1 MPLYGKIARFASA
14 SCNFACARINCPSCR
29 TLQTA
34 HFSIQSRRE
43 LRRTLIIHS
52 SLNQRK
58 GLFPLSTAGI
68 IAEYNPL
75 HTGHLYH
82 LRETKKHADR
92 VVVVLSSN
100 TVQRAGP
107 SFFSKWDRARAAV
120 IAGADV
126 VLELPAV
133 WACAPAERFA
143 FAGVR
148 FLHGTGCVDTLS
160 CGSESGDAAALE
172 RAAAAAAEAESS
184 PILARFLKDGLTYA
198 AAREKA
204 ASALAGP
211 ENALYLRDPNNILA
225 IEYLKAN
232 AALPAPMGFMTVKRA
247 GAGHDSD
254 TPIEGFA
261 SASMLRA
268 MLGREEQAAQGYI
281 PAEVLPVFAAALQEG
296 RYAPG
301 MAQMDRAI
309 LYQLSAMTP
318 VQLRALPDISEGL
331 ENRFLSAVKEVG
343 SVEEL
348 LQMVKTK
355 RYTMSRLRRVLWCM
369 MMGTTAAL
377 QQTAPPY
384 LRVLDFRA
392 GSGQELL
399 REMKRKGNLPI
410 YHSMAKL
417 ERDFPEY
424 AAVEKNATTLFNLC
438 CKKVQHISEYPLIRP
453 FLTDTISER

>member
-1 MPLYGKIARFASA
+1 MTPRSA
-14 SCNFACARINCPSCR
+14 VHHNYSFFTIHYSFFIN
-29 TLQTA
+29 LQ
-34 HFSIQSRRE
+34 
-43 LRRTLIIHS
+43 
-52 SLNQRK
+52 K
-58 GLFPLSTAGI
+58 GLFSLSTAGI

-82 LRETKKHADR
+82 LQETKKRADR

-107 SFFSKWDRARAAV
+107 GFFSKWDRARAAV

-148 FLHGTGCVDTLS
+148 LLHGTGCVDALS
-160 CGSESGDAAALE
+160 CGSESGDAEALMQAADAALK
-172 RAAAAAAEAESS
+172 AESS
-184 PILARFLKDGLTYA
+184 ALLTGFLKGGLTYA

-204 ASALAGP
+204 AEALAGA
-211 ENALYLRDPNNILA
+211 ENAGLLRDPNNILA

-232 AALPAPMGFMTVKRA
+232 AALPGPMDFMTVKRA

-254 TPIEGFA
+254 TPAEGFA
-261 SASMLRA
+261 SASMLRT
-268 MLGREEQAAQGYI
+268 MLAQDEQKAKPYI
-281 PAEVLPVFAAALQEG
+281 PAEVLPVFREALAAG
-296 RYAPG
+296 RYAAG
-301 MAQMDRAI
+301 MTPMDRAI
-309 LYQLSAMTP
+309 LYKLSAMTP
-318 VQLRALPDISEGL
+318 EQLQALPDISEGL
-331 ENRFLSAVKEVG
+331 ENRFLSAVKEAT

-348 LQMVKTK
+348 LQTVKTK

-399 REMKRKGNLPI
+399 REMKQKSTLPI

-417 ERDFPEY
+417 ERDFPAY
-424 AAVEKNATTLFNLC
+424 AAVEKNATMLFNLC
-438 CKKVQHISEYPLIRP
+438 CNRVQHTSEYPLIRP
-453 FLTDTISER
+453 L